1 MKVLRVTK
9 TVDPTA
15 GGVAE
20 AVLQTSRLLST
31 DLARLIILTVDHPES
46 DFIDDIGLN
55 VYGFGPSKYGFG
67 YSKNLKCWLEEN
79 LETFDCVLIDG
90 IWQYPSHI
98 ASTIAKK
105 KNVPYFVFPH
115 GTLDPWFQK
124 ISERGLF
131 KPVRNWIYWH
141 LIAKHFINH
150 ADALFYTCE
159 QEKNLAATTYPGFK
173 PRAEKVVGLGTSQP
187 PVFKEE
193 FSISFEKECPDIAR
207 KPYLLYLSRIDPKK
221 GVDLL
226 VKAYAGYLKTA
237 LEENKEPLRLVIAG
251 PGIESSYGRSIK
263 SLAETLPLDCVG
275 VPYACFPGML
285 QGAAKWG
292 AFYGCEAFIL
302 PSHQENFGIVVAEAL
317 GCGKP
322 VLISNQVNIWREIE
336 ASGAGFVEDDT
347 LEGCKRLLL
356 SWSELANPDRTK
368 MQDQA
373 KLCFE
378 NNFRVESSVAT
389 ILEILRNIKHAQ

>member
-1 MKVLRVTK
+1 MRILRVTR
-9 TVDPTA
+9 TMDPA
-15 GGVAE
+15 SGGVSE
-20 AVLQTSRLLST
+20 AILQTSVLLQKQVET
-31 DLARLIILTVDHPES
+31 LVVATVDLAGTEFVHQSAINIQACGPANYGWAYSPRLKE
-46 DFIDDIGLN
+46 
-55 VYGFGPSKYGFG
+55 
-67 YSKNLKCWLEEN
+67 WLQ
-79 LETFDCVLIDG
+79 LHIRDYDCVFIEG
-90 IWQYPSHI
+90 IWQYPSFI
-98 ASTIAKK
+98 ASSLAREAG
-105 KNVPYFVFPH
+105 VPYFVFPH
-115 GTLDPWFQK
+115 GMLDPWFQK

-336 ASGAGFVEDDT
+336 ALGAGLVEDDT